1 MTRDDDPIR
10 GAIKAAV
17 SLVMSRV
24 AEKNTQRGTQCK
36 LMRGCGSEVRVACTT
51 KDPKVVV
58 CRQDPVKG
66 EVRCNEP

>member
-24 AEKNTQRGTQCK
+24 AEKDTECGARCK